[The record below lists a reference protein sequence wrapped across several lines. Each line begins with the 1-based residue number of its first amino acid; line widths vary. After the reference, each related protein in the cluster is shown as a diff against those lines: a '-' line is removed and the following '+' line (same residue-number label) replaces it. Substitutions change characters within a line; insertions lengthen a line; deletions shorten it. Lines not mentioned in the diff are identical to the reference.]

1 MFDSYRGKIVIE
13 YSADKDK
20 MLSLINEINEHASKV
35 SVLARK
41 LGEAFREDGETKE
54 Q

>member
-13 YSADKDK
+13 YTADKDK

-35 SVLARK
+35 SALARR
-41 LGEAFREDGETKE
+41 LGETLHEDGETNA